1 MCLYGLVSSSR
12 MAEDVRGSSLEVL
25 ILPLWAPCRIGREC
39 PARARYDVQLRWSR
53 AVGRG
58 HGILNYPARGGIAV
72 AHSNGVWGSY
82 RRIPRRLRHRRSAS
96 CPIRAHTSELKQ
108 AHLLGGTGTTLRN
121 EYSTV
126 PGAPESLS
134 AYTEPTVETNAV
146 DWFKL
151 MFDNC
156 QEVRQAGHRC
166 AVFEKPSHS
175 ASHTLV
181 R

>member
-12 MAEDVRGSSLEVL
+12 MAEDVRGGSLEVL

-39 PARARYDVQLRWSR
+39 PARARYDVQLTWSR

-96 CPIRAHTSELKQ
+96 CPIRAHTWELKQ
-108 AHLLGGTGTTLRN
+108 AHLPGGTGTTLRN

-134 AYTEPTVETNAV
+134 ASTESTVETNAV

-151 MFDNC
+151 MFNSC
-156 QEVRQAGHRC
+156 LEVRQAGHRC
-166 AVFEKPSHS
+166 AVFENPSHP